1 MKTQLL
7 IDGDIV
13 AYQSAISSEVE
24 VKWGDDL
31 WTLHSHENE
40 AKEMLDNTIA
50 KMKKNLK
57 ADSIVVAITDKI
69 NFRKDVLPTYKD
81 NRKQRRKPIV
91 LGILRSYLI
100 KKYNAIFYTGL
111 EADDVLG
118 ILATKP
124 SKYDKVIVSIDKD
137 FNQIPTKISRDGE
150 TITSEVTTQE
160 ADLFHMMQTLAG
172 DSSDGYSGCPKIGM
186 VTAKRLLGKKKT
198 VESMWETVVETYKK
212 AGLEER
218 DALQQAR
225 VARILRHGEYD
236 TKTGEVK
243 LWETSQY
250 NKKQQNK

>member
-31 WTLHSHENE
+31 WTLHSHEDE

-57 ADSIVVAITDKI
+57 ADSIVVAITDKT

-81 NRKQRRKPIV
+81 NRKQKRKPIV

-150 TITSEVTTQE
+150 TITSEITTQE
-160 ADLFHMMQTLAG
+160 ADLFHMMQARAG
-172 DSSDGYSGCPKIGM
+172 DSSDGYSGCTKSGM
-186 VTAKRLLGKKKT
+186 VTAKR
-198 VESMWETVVETYKK
+198 
-212 AGLEER
+212 
-218 DALQQAR
+218 
-225 VARILRHGEYD
+225 
-236 TKTGEVK
+236 
-243 LWETSQY
+243 
-250 NKKQQNK
+250 